1 MYSLTQPLLI
11 CALFLI
17 VTIAGP
23 FFLPRKFRFIKYLC
37 WTIAGFLI
45 LFVGVITP
53 LNIYHDKQESKHWV
67 GIHQLDISNSNY
79 HHLDLSKFKTLTLTM
94 NEDYAFSVNENVP
107 FLVSRNGTWLYW
119 IDGDEEIIRFKF
131 KNAKYAYSV
140 SGIDPVIVLESN
152 ILKDG
157 KPGDKIAFKPK

>member
-1 MYSLTQPLLI
+1 
-11 CALFLI
+11 
-17 VTIAGP
+17 
-23 FFLPRKFRFIKYLC
+23 
-37 WTIAGFLI
+37 
-45 LFVGVITP
+45 
-53 LNIYHDKQESKHWV
+53 
-67 GIHQLDISNSNY
+67 
-79 HHLDLSKFKTLTLTM
+79 M
-94 NEDYAFSVNENVP
+94 NEDYTFSMNEDVS
-107 FLVSRNGTWLYW
+107 FLVSRNGTWVYW